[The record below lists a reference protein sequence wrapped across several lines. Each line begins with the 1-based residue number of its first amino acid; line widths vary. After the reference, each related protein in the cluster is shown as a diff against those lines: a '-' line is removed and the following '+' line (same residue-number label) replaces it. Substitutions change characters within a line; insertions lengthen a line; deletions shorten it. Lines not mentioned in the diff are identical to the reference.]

1 MLSWQQAAL
10 LAAGLVA
17 AGLLLVRLAQAGQ
30 KSGRLAGQPA
40 GQPAGRA
47 TRWAAHIGPFAREA
61 GVVTALY
68 ALWQLA
74 GNLAVGGL
82 SQALT
87 HAWWIWHTERSLG
100 LPSELLV
107 QHLLL
112 PHPLLSQLANLY
124 YATMHFG
131 VLIAMLIWLF
141 VRHRDAY
148 PAVRNA
154 MAASTAICLLV
165 SFIPVAPPRMLTSLG
180 FVDLAA
186 RYGESVYGAIATAGA
201 AGAAGAN
208 VGADQLS
215 AMPSVHVCWSV
226 LVAWAVITASTSR
239 WRWLILAHP
248 IVTVFVVVGTGNHYW
263 SDGIVSIA
271 IVAVVL
277 AVQGL
282 LRAKL
287 AGFSRAA
294 ASESGP
300 VPAASAAPGAPG
312 APDASSGAVPA
323 GAASAAESR
332 AAKERSRLSPAQRHR
347 AVSRSGCDSFSGLRT
362 E

>member
-1 MLSWQQAAL
+1 L
-10 LAAGLVA
+10 LAAGLFAAGLFA
-17 AGLLLVRLAQAGQ
+17 AGLLLVGLARAGAQ
-30 KSGRLAGQPA
+30 PGRSP
-40 GQPAGRA
+40 GRA
-47 TRWAAHIGPFAREA
+47 TRWAARIGPFAREA
-61 GVVTALY
+61 GVVTTLY

-82 SQALT
+82 GQAMG

-100 LPSELLV
+100 LPSELAV
-107 QHLLL
+107 QRLLL
-112 PHPLLSQLANLY
+112 PHPLLAQIANLY

-165 SFIPVAPPRMLTSLG
+165 SFIPVAPPRMLTPLG

-186 RYGESVYGAIATAGA
+186 RYGELVY
-201 AGAAGAN
+201 GAAGAN

-226 LVAWAVITASTSR
+226 LVAWAVITASTSCWR

-263 SDGIVSIA
+263 ADAIVSIE

-277 AVQGL
+277 ATQAL
-282 LRAKL
+282 LRARL
-287 AGFSRAA
+287 ARFG
-294 ASESGP
+294 G
-300 VPAASAAPGAPG
+300 AAPGAS
-312 APDASSGAVPA
+312 APLPAARLPAARLPA
-323 GAASAAESR
+323 GAEGVGEKQGSR
-332 AAKERSRLSPAQRHR
+332 
-347 AVSRSGCDSFSGLRT
+347 
-362 E
+362 

>member
-10 LAAGLVA
+10 LAAGLFA
-17 AGLLLVRLAQAGQ
+17 AGLLLVRLARAGAPPDR
-30 KSGRLAGQPA
+30 SP
-40 GQPAGRA
+40 GRA
-47 TRWAAHIGPFAREA
+47 TRWAARWATHIGPFAREA

-74 GNLAVGGL
+74 GNLAIGGL
-82 SQALT
+82 GQAMT

-100 LPSELLV
+100 LPSELAVQRLV
-107 QHLLL
+107 L
-112 PHPLLSQLANLY
+112 PHPLLSQIANLY

-186 RYGESVYGAIATAGA
+186 RYGESVYGT
-201 AGAAGAN
+201 AGAN

-248 IVTVFVVVGTGNHYW
+248 IVTVFVVVATGNHYW
-263 SDGIVSIA
+263 SDAIVSIA

-277 AVQGL
+277 ATQAL
-282 LRAKL
+282 LRAGL
-287 AGFSRAA
+287 ARFRRARFERAGF
-294 ASESGP
+294 GG
-300 VPAASAAPGAPG
+300 ASAPL
-312 APDASSGAVPA
+312 PA
-323 GAASAAESR
+323 GAESMGE
-332 AAKERSRLSPAQRHR
+332 KEGSQP
-347 AVSRSGCDSFSGLRT
+347 
-362 E
+362 

>member
-10 LAAGLVA
+10 LAAGLIA
-17 AGLLLVRLAQAGQ
+17 AGLLLVRLAQAG
-30 KSGRLAGQPA
+30 LP
-40 GQPAGRA
+40 PGRA

-82 SQALT
+82 SEALT

-100 LPSELLV
+100 LPSELPV
-107 QHLLL
+107 QRLLL
-112 PHPLLSQLANLY
+112 PYPLLSQLANLY

-186 RYGESVYGAIATAGA
+186 HYGESVYGAAGT
-201 AGAAGAN
+201 AGAN

-263 SDGIVSIA
+263 SDAIVSVA

-287 AGFSRAA
+287 AGFRR
-294 ASESGP
+294 
-300 VPAASAAPGAPG
+300 AAPGSRPAPA
-312 APDASSGAVPA
+312 APAAPLPT
-323 GAASAAESR
+323 GAASVPESRVAESR
-332 AAKERSRLSPAQRHR
+332 VAESRVAESRVAESRGRRRAARR
-347 AVSRSGCDSFSGLRT
+347 
-362 E
+362 